1 MKNLFLPLFLISC
14 INVYAQTTQDGGIVG
29 GYVDES
35 KQSPELKEQIKKFR
49 EQGNVGTG
57 YPGGIAGGAVSGG
70 AVGGGYP
77 GGIAGGY
84 VDESKQSPE
93 LKEQIK
99 KFREQGNVG
108 NGYPGG
114 VAGGAVSGGIAG
126 GWIDSNLANCKK
138 EDDGKRISCPDGEY
152 VKSSSTNDSSRFPNI
167 KESGS
172 KKGAKKI
179 KQGSTA
185 TNQ

>member
-1 MKNLFLPLFLISC
+1 MKNLFLSLFLISC
-14 INVYAQTTQDGGIVG
+14 INVYAQSTQNDGGIVG

-49 EQGNVGTG
+49 EQGNARTG
-57 YPGGIAGGAVSGG
+57 YPGGINGGAVSGG
-70 AVGGGYP
+70 
-77 GGIAGGY
+77 I
-84 VDESKQSPE
+84 
-93 LKEQIK
+93 
-99 KFREQGNVG
+99 
-108 NGYPGG
+108 
-114 VAGGAVSGGIAG
+114 AGGAVSGGIAG

-172 KKGAKKI
+172 KKGAKSNKL
-179 KQGSTA
+179 GTSA